1 MKAHKSKVTK
11 PCARIRTEKI
21 LKKIDRLTIQ
31 LEDTNASI
39 QMITDAI
46 NDEEVRFRHTYAN
59 CNAEHRLKYEQE
71 TKNFESRLQERLDET
86 TKNINEKVKLSDQ
99 LETLMKETKVAE
111 ENITNDRMEQIRKSM
126 EAKIE
131 REQTE
136 WKRGQKK
143 RESEWMSER
152 VKEVR
157 RRSLQ
162 ALQPQI
168 QKILHS
174 HKVEIEQV
182 KKEFITREECTMKDM
197 EDYFQ
202 KRITDYKRDMDGK
215 AKLAYEKR
223 KEFWREQLHQLQKE
237 HSIKIR
243 QMTNRDGKEENE
255 RWLNDFKEEINTMTE
270 KQSAKL
276 ELLQQSGEKHI
287 ESVHR
292 EFAKK
297 LEIVRVEY
305 EAKTNVLQKDYSK
318 EKEKIKSEKEVAFRS
333 QFEAKMIST
342 RQDMINARDNQIDEI
357 IKAFQEEETAYEKD
371 LRCSYEK
378 ARQKSL
384 IEHNSTIDRLQNETF
399 KRNQEQLNNAA
410 NVMQTC
416 LDELELVQMKIQKA
430 KDKNLMIDREE
441 EQQQKSVNPKID
453 TLSKSIVKSEWNINA
468 LQKDIEN
475 LVEEMTKFN
484 ASNEQELDAIEK
496 DHQKRLESLEIE
508 VKNSIAQIEKD
519 ANETERE
526 ITRNINRIE
535 KLREIL
541 VEYNTVN

>member
-1 MKAHKSKVTK
+1 MKSHKSKATK

-46 NDEEVRFRHTYAN
+46 NDEEVQFRSMYAS

-86 TKNINEKVKLSDQ
+86 TKNSNEKEKLSDE
-99 LETLMKETKVAE
+99 LETLMKETKVSE
-111 ENITNDRMEQIRKSM
+111 ENITNDRMEQLRKSM

-168 QKILHS
+168 QKLLHS

-182 KKEFITREECTMKDM
+182 KKEFITREECTKRDT
-197 EDYFQ
+197 EDYYQ

-215 AKLAYEKR
+215 AKLASEKR
-223 KEFWREQLHQLQKE
+223 KEFWRNQLHQLQKE

-243 QMTNRDGKEENE
+243 QMTNRDGKEEKE
-255 RWLNDFKEEINTMTE
+255 KWSNDFKEEINTMTE

-287 ESVHR
+287 ERVHR

-297 LEIVRVEY
+297 LEIVRMEY
-305 EAKTNVLQKDYSK
+305 EAKTNDLQKNYSK
-318 EKEKIKSEKEVAFRS
+318 KKEKIKSEKEVALRS

-342 RQDMINARDNQIDEI
+342 RQELINARDNQIDEI
-357 IKAFQEEETAYEKD
+357 IRSFQEEETAYEND
-371 LRCSYEK
+371 LRCSYKK

-384 IEHNSTIDRLQNETF
+384 VEHNSTIDRLQNETF
-399 KRNQEQLNNAA
+399 KRKQDQLNNAA
-410 NVMQTC
+410 KVMQTC
-416 LDELELVQMKIQKA
+416 SDELEFVQMKIYKA
-430 KDKNLMIDREE
+430 QGKNHMIDREE
-441 EQQQKSVNPKID
+441 EKQRKSVNPKID
-453 TLSKSIVKSEWNINA
+453 ILSKSIAKSEQNTNT
-468 LQKDIEN
+468 LQKDIEK
-475 LVEEMTKFN
+475 LIEEMTKFG
-484 ASNEQELDAIEK
+484 ASNKQELDTIEK
-496 DHQKRLESLEIE
+496 DHKKRLESLELE
-508 VKNSIAQIEKD
+508 VKNSIAKIEKD
-519 ANETERE
+519 AQETERE
-526 ITRNINRIE
+526 IARNTNRVE

-541 VEYNTVN
+541 VEYHTVN